1 MSPQNVEP
9 CLRPASSLSIFPRR
23 LLNSTMTCCRNTRA
37 SCYKYVCEPCFQNV
51 ATNFSRRPA
60 GTCAGTFHRHNCPR
74 ESQHQNLLDRLA
86 FKGKWV
92 RSDDSPTSADGW
104 RWELPSF
111 ADPGVPPNSSRTTN
125 SIHALR
131 GQWILV
137 VGDSRARFFLYAS
150 LISLLGGA
158 PQGTLLL
165 YPRAGQTIEYRCK
178 ARFARLTR
186 STVRTQGANRWS
198 GGSVS
203 ATI

>member
-137 VGDSRARFFLYAS
+137 VGDSRARFFFCMLHSSAS
-150 LISLLGGA
+150 SAALHRA
-158 PQGTLLL
+158 PS
-165 YPRAGQTIEYRCK
+165 YC
-178 ARFARLTR
+178 TR
-186 STVRTQGANRWS
+186 GLAKPSNTAAKPVLPG
-198 GGSVS
+198 
-203 ATI
+203 